1 MQGRFGSDSD
11 LCMPKPAFKTT
22 MISPEFFY
30 HLTASDDDIDQLG
43 HVSNMIY
50 LRWVQHAAAA
60 HSSAVGLDIA
70 AFKKLGLIFLVREH
84 QITYLQPTFAGD
96 KITVVS
102 WLESCKGASS
112 IRKTRIIRDKDQA
125 ELARA
130 ATRWVLIDSE
140 TGRPKRIP
148 KEFLEAYQNGEVTTA
163 KETATQEKAEE
174 RDGQFRL
181 PPIFPDANL
190 QEMKA
195 IC

>member
-1 MQGRFGSDSD
+1 
-11 LCMPKPAFKTT
+11 MPKPAFKTT
-22 MISPEFFY
+22 MISPEFHY
-30 HLTASDDDIDQLG
+30 HLTAADEDIDQLG

-60 HSSAVGLDIA
+60 HSGAVGLDIA
-70 AFKKLGLIFLVREH
+70 AFKKMGLIFLVREH

-102 WLESCKGASS
+102 WLESAKGATS

-125 ELARA
+125 ELARV
-130 ATRWVLIDSE
+130 ATRWVLIDSQ

-148 KEFLEAYQNGEVTTA
+148 KDFLEAYQNGQVTTA
-163 KETATQEKAEE
+163 EETSKQTKADSE
-174 RDGQFRL
+174 DGQFRL

-190 QEMKA
+190 KEMKA
-195 IC
+195 I